1 MGDQQQTSP
10 SNKEPAKADSTSSR
24 NYAGFWRRFAAA
36 ILDGIIIAIVLVPF
50 SMALGVGRNN
60 GAGDSLYSLISLAIS
75 LGYPMYFIGAKGQ
88 TPGKM
93 ALSVKVIRK
102 EDGQVPGYMKAFLR
116 EVVGKFISTLV
127 FGLGFFWM
135 IWDKDKQT
143 WHDKIAGTVVI
154 KTK

>member
-1 MGDQQQTSP
+1 MDSAKETSP
-10 SNKEPAKADSTSSR
+10 AKTDSSVGR
-24 NYAGFWRRFAAA
+24 NYAGFWRRLAAVL
-36 ILDGIIIAIVLVPF
+36 LDGIIIAVVLVPF
-50 SMALGVGRNN
+50 SIALGVGRNN
-60 GAGDSLYSLISLAIS
+60 GASDSLYSLISLAIS
-75 LGYPMYFIGAKGQ
+75 WGYPWYFIGAKGQ

-102 EDGQVPGYMKAFLR
+102 EDGQVPGYTKAFLR
-116 EVVGKFISTLV
+116 EIVGKFISTLI
-127 FGLGFFWM
+127 FGLGFWWM

>member
-1 MGDQQQTSP
+1 MAGAKETSP
-10 SNKEPAKADSTSSR
+10 AKTDSSIGR
-24 NYAGFWRRFAAA
+24 NYAGFWRRLAAA

-50 SMALGVGRNN
+50 SIALGVGRNS
-60 GAGDSLYSLISLAIS
+60 GASDSLYSLISLAIS
-75 LGYPMYFIGAKGQ
+75 WGYPWYFIGAKGQ

-102 EDGQVPGYMKAFLR
+102 EDGQVPGYTKAFLR
-116 EVVGKFISTLV
+116 EIVGKFISTLI
-127 FGLGFFWM
+127 FGLGFWWM